1 MRKLFVVIVTYN
13 GEKWIKKCLSSIYN
27 STIHA
32 NVIIIDNGS
41 TDNTLSIIKKEF
53 LDAELIISNANLG
66 FGKANNVG
74 IKIAMDRG
82 ADYIYLLNQD
92 AWVEKDTFLL
102 LINSMESHPSYGIV
116 SPIHLTGDGHNV
128 DANFY
133 SLSLAR
139 DKVPNI
145 LNDYITNKVKDIYDT
160 YFVMAAHWML
170 KRSTIEKIGYFSSA
184 FPHYGEDVNYIQRVH
199 HWKLK
204 VGIVPRAFAYHDR
217 EFRQDSPQKI
227 VYRQYIIFLTIL
239 HDIDETSW
247 EMRSKWFF
255 RIFIRIMRTKNVSIK
270 YKIKILVKAY
280 SSIYKSIR
288 YRIKYKQPNYPNEQ
302 IKECLTIFNNFKKN
316 KN

>member
-1 MRKLFVVIVTYN
+1 MKNLFVIVVTFN

-53 LDAELIISNANLG
+53 LDAELIISNINLG

-145 LNDYITNKVKDIYDT
+145 LNDYITNNVKDIYDT

-204 VGIVPRAFAYHDR
+204 VGIVSRALAYHDR
-217 EFRQDSPQKI
+217 EFRQDSPQKL

-247 EMRSKWFF
+247 EMRPKWFL
-255 RIFIRIMRTKNVSIK
+255 RIFIRIMRTRNVSIK

-280 SSIYKSIR
+280 SSIYKSKK

-302 IKECLTIFNNFKKN
+302 IKECLTIFNNLRKG
-316 KN
+316 